1 MDSSSRDTQRID
13 VLIGGAGFAGL
24 ALGIA
29 LRQGLGPAFSVTVAD
44 PALARADEPG
54 SGRASD
60 ARTIDLPRWPLASLA
75 SAARGAGDPRASAI
89 VAAARR
95 LFETIG
101 VWQAVEAQ
109 PILDMVVTDSRLQD
123 AVRPTFLTFDG
134 DVEPDEPFAHMIEN
148 GPLLAALVAKAK
160 EEGVALRPVAVTEF
174 SLSPP
179 PAAAEENAP
188 RAARAPS
195 RRVDVELA
203 DGTALSA
210 RLLVAA
216 DGAHSVIRER
226 AGIASHGW
234 SYGQSAIVTTVAHE
248 RDHHGRAEEHF
259 LPAGPFA
266 ILPLAD
272 DAAGGHRSSIVWTEA
287 AQEAARIV
295 ALPDEE
301 FHAELERRFGLH
313 LGEIAAVGRRRVH
326 PLGLS
331 VARAFIADRL
341 ALVGDAAHVIHPI
354 AGQGLNMGLKDV
366 AALAEV
372 IVDAVRLGLDPGS
385 LAVLD
390 RYQRWRRFDTV
401 AMGIATDGLNRLC
414 SNRSDVLRLA
424 RDIGLGLVDRLPVL
438 KHFFIREAAGLVGDV
453 PKLLRGEAL

>member
-1 MDSSSRDTQRID
+1 VESSSRDAQKVD

-24 ALGIA
+24 ALAIA
-29 LRQGLGPAFSVTVAD
+29 LRQSLAPSFSVTVAD
-44 PALARADEPG
+44 PALAG
-54 SGRASD
+54 
-60 ARTIDLPRWPLASLA
+60 
-75 SAARGAGDPRASAI
+75 AAKDGRASAI

-101 VWQAVEAQ
+101 VWQDVEAQ
-109 PILDMVVTDSRLQD
+109 PILDMVVTDSRLTD
-123 AVRPTFLTFDG
+123 AVRPVFLSFDG
-134 DVEPDEPFAHMIEN
+134 DVEPGEPFAHMVEN
-148 GPLLAALVAKAK
+148 GPLLAALAAKAK
-160 EEGVALRPVAVTEF
+160 DEGVTLAPAAVTDLEF
-174 SLSPP
+174 AADRTTDRTNVRLSNGD
-179 PAAAEENAP
+179 AL
-188 RAARAPS
+188 AARL
-195 RRVDVELA
+195 V
-203 DGTALSA
+203 
-210 RLLVAA
+210 VAA
-216 DGAHSVIRER
+216 DGARSAIRER

-266 ILPLAD
+266 ILPLTRN
-272 DAAGGHRSSIVWTEA
+272 AAVGHRSSIVWTEE

-295 ALPDEE
+295 ALPEEE

-313 LGEIAAVGRRRVH
+313 LGEIAAVGPRRVL

-385 LAVLD
+385 LAVLE
-390 RYQRWRRFDTV
+390 RYQRWRRFDTM
-401 AMGIATDGLNRLC
+401 AMGIATDGLNRLF
-414 SNRSDVLRLA
+414 SNQSDALRLL
-424 RDIGLGLVDRLPVL
+424 RDVGLGLVDRLPAL
-438 KHFFIREAAGLVGDV
+438 KHLFIREAAGLVGEV

>member
-1 MDSSSRDTQRID
+1 VESSSRDAQKVD

-24 ALGIA
+24 ALAIA
-29 LRQGLGPAFSVTVAD
+29 LRQSLAPSFSVTVAD
-44 PALARADEPG
+44 PALAG
-54 SGRASD
+54 
-60 ARTIDLPRWPLASLA
+60 
-75 SAARGAGDPRASAI
+75 AAKDGRASAI

-101 VWQAVEAQ
+101 VWQDVEAQ
-109 PILDMVVTDSRLQD
+109 PILDMVVTDSRLTD
-123 AVRPTFLTFDG
+123 AVRPVFLSFDG
-134 DVEPDEPFAHMIEN
+134 DVEPGEPFAHMVEN
-148 GPLLAALVAKAK
+148 GPLLKALAAKAK
-160 EEGVALRPVAVTEF
+160 DEGVTLAPAAVTDLEF
-174 SLSPP
+174 AADRATDRTNVRLSNGD
-179 PAAAEENAP
+179 AL
-188 RAARAPS
+188 AARL
-195 RRVDVELA
+195 V
-203 DGTALSA
+203 
-210 RLLVAA
+210 VAA
-216 DGAHSVIRER
+216 DGARSAIRER

-266 ILPLAD
+266 ILPLTRN
-272 DAAGGHRSSIVWTEA
+272 AAVGHRSSIVWTEE

-295 ALPDEE
+295 ALPEEE

-313 LGEIAAVGRRRVH
+313 LGEIAAVGPRRVL

-385 LAVLD
+385 LAVLE
-390 RYQRWRRFDTV
+390 RYQRWRRFDTM
-401 AMGIATDGLNRLC
+401 AMGIATDGLNRLF
-414 SNRSDVLRLA
+414 SNQSDALRLL
-424 RDIGLGLVDRLPVL
+424 RDVGLGLVDRLPAL
-438 KHFFIREAAGLVGDV
+438 KHLFIREAAGLVGEV